1 VRYFRIPNFTG
12 IEAHRDDADR
22 GSLRVV
28 EGCLPQGPG
37 GVSSGPV
44 WKKVGDVDST
54 LLSTDKNLAVTSSAD
69 KNGNAFIFASRHSE
83 VHDIH
88 FMPEPNT
95 VLGELEDDVEVYKSS
110 GEMDQRKAYFNS
122 IGNRTLMIGE
132 GSTDPLAVGKGP
144 PREEEQ
150 KVAYDGRIYSLE
162 WSVFKRCKYFV
173 VGPNKTIF
181 AAGSCLEPLTVY
193 VSEPAGLT
201 TPFRDSP
208 YSNNDI
214 SKVDILMSNATIIT
228 GLSVLNNQ
236 VVVHTDDGCHILY
249 EPKPDQ
255 AETGYRVEQKP
266 SSVFSAAV
274 TNAVVNRACGSSPF
288 WLGHDKSIYKDESSK
303 RGQDEKNENTDRDQA
318 SYKSK
323 GAWEHELPQNLENSF
338 GVYDPFSG
346 SYIVYVESREHLAW
360 KKANNKTIIEEDD
373 FICPADEG
381 VPNSDPII
389 LEHPEPNPEPDPVKV
404 QPPEEPTIPGDPVM
418 AEPCGSGEVVH
429 SGGKSYPEPHVIE
442 FDLGPETGEVT
453 LEVDPIV
460 DPDRFVVEFDGE
472 EVIDTGFLS
481 KNPAVGASRMGEA
494 EGEEII
500 DWEESG
506 GIFRFNKKSRNAI
519 AKIKV
524 YAPGEKT
531 RWTVKM
537 SCPDPDTSAPA
548 SCPLEDITENFVVF
562 NTFYL
567 RAGRLTKETL
577 DCLID
582 YFDRDDLRDEL
593 HELFDQSEEWG
604 IPVWIGNPSATDA
617 HAFYGPGPS
626 SVSGLQNQVLIAMGG
641 EKGLIM
647 VHGHTLPAD
656 GVNKPLEQF
665 TESFRHEMVHAAQDV
680 EAGINNTTLETVSTD
695 NRKVFNQHGQKE
707 VDTFYSTKSPLIQAL
722 ELEANSAEIDMDL
735 VRLAFEL
742 SEDGV

>member
-1 VRYFRIPNFTG
+1 MDP
-12 IEAHRDDADR
+12 A
-22 GSLRVV
+22 
-28 EGCLPQGPG
+28 
-37 GVSSGPV
+37 
-44 WKKVGDVDST
+44 
-54 LLSTDKNLAVTSSAD
+54 LLSTDKNLAVTSKSD
-69 KNGNAFIFASRHSE
+69 ENGNAFLFASRHGE
-83 VHDIH
+83 IHDIH
-88 FMPEPNT
+88 YMPEPNC
-95 VLGELEDDVEVYKSS
+95 VLGELDDDVEIYKSD
-110 GEMDQRKAYFNS
+110 GEMDQRKSYFNS

-132 GSTDPLAVGKGP
+132 GSTNPLAVGKGP
-144 PREEEQ
+144 PRESEQ
-150 KVAYDGRIYSLE
+150 KVAYDGRLYSLE

-181 AAGSCLEPLTVY
+181 AAGSCLEPLTVF

-208 YSNNDI
+208 YSMNDI
-214 SKVDILMSNATIIT
+214 SKVEILMSNATIIT

-249 EPKPDQ
+249 QPKPDQ

-266 SSVFSAAV
+266 SSVFSGAV
-274 TNAVVNRACGSSPF
+274 NNPVVNRACGSSPF
-288 WLGHDKSIYKDESSK
+288 WLGHDGSIYKDESSK
-303 RGQDEKNENTDRDQA
+303 RGQDEKKENTDRDQA

-346 SYIVYVESREHLAW
+346 SYIVYVESKEYLAW
-360 KKANNKTIIEEDD
+360 KEANNKTIIEEDD
-373 FICPADEG
+373 FVCPADED

-418 AEPCGSGEVVH
+418 AEPCGSDEVVH
-429 SGGKSYPEPHVIE
+429 TGTKSYPEPHVIE

-453 LEVDPIV
+453 LEVNPIIA
-460 DPDRFVVEFDGE
+460 PDRFVVEFNGE

-481 KNPAVGASRMGEA
+481 KAPARGASEMGEA

-500 DWEESG
+500 DWGESG
-506 GIFRFNKKSRNAI
+506 GIFTFKKETTHAI
-519 AKIKV
+519 AKLKV
-524 YAPGEKT
+524 YAPGDLT
-531 RWTVKM
+531 RWTAKM
-537 SCPDPDTSAPA
+537 SCPVPESRPV
-548 SCPLEDITENFVVF
+548 SCPLEDLSENFVLF
-562 NTFYL
+562 NTLYL
-567 RAGRLTKETL
+567 KAGRLTKENL

-582 YFDRDDLRDEL
+582 YYDRGDLRNEL
-593 HELFDQSEEWG
+593 HELFDQSVEWG
-604 IPVWIGNPSATDA
+604 IPIWIGNPLDTDS

-626 SVSGLQNQVLIAMGG
+626 SAAGLQNQVLIAMGG

-647 VHGHTLPAD
+647 IHGYTLPAD
-656 GVNKPLEQF
+656 GVNKPLEKF

-680 EAGINNTTLETVSTD
+680 EAGIDNTTFETVSTD
-695 NRKVFNQHGQKE
+695 NRKVFNQWG
-707 VDTFYSTKSPLIQAL
+707 VDSLVPYRQRGASQLELAL

-742 SEDGV
+742 AEDGI